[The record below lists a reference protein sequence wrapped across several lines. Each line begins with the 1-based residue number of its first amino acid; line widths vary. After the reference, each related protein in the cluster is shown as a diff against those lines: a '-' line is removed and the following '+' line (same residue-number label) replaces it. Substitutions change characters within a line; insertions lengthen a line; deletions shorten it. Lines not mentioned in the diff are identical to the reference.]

1 MKFKFDPWH
10 VSGNIS
16 CRTYKREVLSLV
28 KSLGFINSAV
38 EIGCGLGDL
47 ISNIDAPKRVG
58 IDIDKNVINA
68 AAFLH
73 GKNCQF
79 ILGSFCEAKY
89 YQADLLIMINW
100 IHEIDTETLDYNINE
115 LSRNYRYLLV
125 DSITS
130 DRAEYKHRHKFHVMN
145 AIGELKTTVDCGPI
159 EGRSLLLYEFK
170 S

>member
-1 MKFKFDPWH
+1 MINNTKFKCLFHRIYLTIIRLKFKFDPWH

-73 GKNCQF
+73 G
-79 ILGSFCEAKY
+79 
-89 YQADLLIMINW
+89 
-100 IHEIDTETLDYNINE
+100 
-115 LSRNYRYLLV
+115 
-125 DSITS
+125 
-130 DRAEYKHRHKFHVMN
+130 
-145 AIGELKTTVDCGPI
+145 
-159 EGRSLLLYEFK
+159 
-170 S
+170 